1 MTLEKRLQQYIQ
13 AGNTGVS
20 NDLLL
25 HYQDV
30 GLDNDDLA
38 LYMQVE
44 RIQGRGD
51 QATPAAI
58 AHDRKNCYYAFAE
71 FDKTRFNAGGRWQY
85 SD

>member
-44 RIQGRGD
+44 RI
-51 QATPAAI
+51 
-58 AHDRKNCYYAFAE
+58 K
-71 FDKTRFNAGGRWQY
+71 GGEIKLHRQLLPK
-85 SD
+85 